1 MHFNLAET
9 YSLKFQMSN
18 FSLTITE
25 VLITKKF
32 WADKTLEGNSRQK
45 SQQINGGCQGSADHI
60 IKEGMA
66 ARRT

>member
-1 MHFNLAET
+1 
-9 YSLKFQMSN
+9 MSN

-45 SQQINGGCQGSADHI
+45 SQQISGGGQGSADHI